1 MGRPFF
7 APPGTS
13 AERVNVLRRAFD
25 ATMAD
30 PELRAEAARMN
41 LAIESSTGEQV
52 AALLRQIYTT
62 PKSVVERA
70 AAASKGR

>member
-1 MGRPFF
+1 
-7 APPGTS
+7 
-13 AERVNVLRRAFD
+13 
-25 ATMAD
+25 MAD